1 MVTIVMRTAPV
12 CLTTFPGLPSWTDA
26 HVKAPENLREI
37 LQQFATDAKTLQER
51 CPILRMQ
58 YGYSIKKKTLKNLNR
73 EHSIVSADQLLPEHI
88 YATLIVKQMAE
99 NVTGTNG
106 PNTIQKR
113 IALKMV
119 FLLLGKFI
127 GLFFVLLSVR
137 RTMHALD
144 PGGPARHF
152 PSKWP
157 PKVRSTLTDTAIEE
171 EQSSVL
177 VDSKDGSVVR
187 ISGVWVKQ
195 KVEVFTGDVFTVEH
209 SGHWSWRRWWFGGP
223 VYRRAL
229 PMGRA
234 SIDMYGGQYH
244 GSGYIVHMTVVPNA
258 RNPHPNHTTWTEPQ
272 YMFQFHEQ
280 LWAQF
285 LPDVSST
292 VAPACVA
299 LKSSD
304 NIPIEALW
312 SHFLKYT
319 GHDLKAAIL
328 LGKTENYIN
337 VSNKLHI
344 TVQNAVNQF
353 HTQNRKQSS
362 KYLPSGVA
370 PEEVF
375 HHPENFGLRHAGI
388 PVDLNVVCEL
398 RNMLPKS
405 REDCFRWV
413 LPDFDLRAVA
423 AYESLGSPEL
433 TISTGWTVYRRILAI
448 L

>member
-1 MVTIVMRTAPV
+1 MFDYISW
-12 CLTTFPGLPSWTDA
+12 LPSWTDA

-195 KVEVFTGDVFTVEH
+195 KKSGEKSEMCRVGVKWKVFTGDVFTVEH
-209 SGHWSWRRWWFGGP
+209 SGHWSRRRWWFGGP

-258 RNPHPNHTTWTEPQ
+258 R
-272 YMFQFHEQ
+272 
-280 LWAQF
+280 AQF

-337 VSNKLHI
+337 VSNKLHMC
-344 TVQNAVNQF
+344 
-353 HTQNRKQSS
+353 
-362 KYLPSGVA
+362 
-370 PEEVF
+370 
-375 HHPENFGLRHAGI
+375 
-388 PVDLNVVCEL
+388 VVKFCV
-398 RNMLPKS
+398 
-405 REDCFRWV
+405 V
-413 LPDFDLRAVA
+413 LF
-423 AYESLGSPEL
+423 
-433 TISTGWTVYRRILAI
+433 
-448 L
+448 